1 MAVFMWK
8 HFSFS
13 KQLFAQL
20 YSQVELALSV
30 TAFFPQSSG
39 IISDPCLD
47 ECVVSVNNKR
57 GEDTVRLTR
66 PLFHLEAGWG
76 AGSGARAG

>member
-8 HFSFS
+8 YFSFS
-13 KQLFAQL
+13 KPLFAQL
-20 YSQVELALSV
+20 YSQVWLGLSV

-47 ECVVSVNNKR
+47 ECVVSTNNKR
-57 GEDTVRLTR
+57 GEDMVRVTG
-66 PLFHLEAGWG
+66 PLFHLQ
-76 AGSGARAG
+76 AGSGAKPG